1 MVIKS
6 INEKRIF
13 HILFI
18 FLTIFM
24 ILYVVKKENIYSEP
38 DSYIL
43 PAISIQYG
51 GGILITQEDID
62 KARED
67 FPDLYKDVYTYEDLR
82 ASKLLKIDEEN
93 WISFYFPTY
102 ALLSL
107 PIKLLLQAF
116 RLNQSKAF
124 TITNVILNV
133 SALYYFFAI
142 YKRKLGF
149 FNASL
154 WTLLLLVNPI
164 LLYYRF
170 ISAECTL
177 FSLMLMSMVL
187 WSENKYKKSAL
198 LISIASTMNPTAMGI
213 GIFLF
218 IDYALSYL
226 KDNRENLFQKNSML
240 DMFQLICC
248 YVPSLI
254 PFLIN
259 YHYFGVFYPSSNLA
273 TAEGL
278 FTRFL
283 AYIFDLNLGLASI
296 SIFLVLLFIVSLI
309 YSICKK
315 ERKLLIQGGSVLF
328 TILLFSIT
336 FHINSGMLNC
346 ARYVMWIFPAFVL
359 VIANTI
365 NLMLQ
370 NKKNIYCAIL
380 LLCFVFQFI
389 LLAYNGFYGPREFNN
404 FSKLILNNYP
414 SLYINLHPSIFN
426 CRVNDIDGAYIINDV
441 VIYVNEKN
449 GEVRKI
455 LYFNDKNNYD
465 SLLNKIGSS
474 EDENLS
480 KLKEKIKS
488 FDKKRFY
495 YININ
500 KNAEIQYY
508 LKD

>member
-1 MVIKS
+1 M
-6 INEKRIF
+6 
-13 HILFI
+13 
-18 FLTIFM
+18 
-24 ILYVVKKENIYSEP
+24 
-38 DSYIL
+38 
-43 PAISIQYG
+43 
-51 GGILITQEDID
+51 GGIVITQEDID

-82 ASKLLKIDEEN
+82 TSKLLKIDEEN
-93 WISFYFPTY
+93 WMSFYFPFY

-116 RLNQSKAF
+116 QLNQSKAF
-124 TITNVILNV
+124 VITNVILNIF
-133 SALYYFFAI
+133 ALYYFFMV
-142 YKRKLGF
+142 YKRKSGF
-149 FNASL
+149 FSASL
-154 WTLLLLVNPI
+154 WTLLLLANPI

-198 LISIASTMNPTAMGI
+198 LISIASTMNPTAMGT

-218 IDYALSYL
+218 TDYALSYW
-226 KDNRENLFQKNSML
+226 KNNRGNLFQKNNVL

-273 TAEGL
+273 TVKGL

-296 SIFLVLLFIVSLI
+296 SIFLILLFIASFI
-309 YSICKK
+309 YSVYKK
-315 ERKLLIQGGSVLF
+315 EWKLFIQSGSVLF

-336 FHINSGMLNC
+336 VHINSGMLNC

-359 VIANTI
+359 VIVNTM
-365 NLMLQ
+365 NLVLQ
-370 NKKNIYCAIL
+370 NKKVIYCATL
-380 LLCFVFQFI
+380 LLCFAFQLA
-389 LLAYNGFYGPREFNN
+389 LLVYNGFYGPREFNSL
-404 FSKLILNNYP
+404 SKLILNNYP
-414 SLYINLHPSIFN
+414 SLYINIHPSTFN
-426 CRVNDIDGAYIINDV
+426 CRVNNIDGAYDIDDI

-455 LYFNDKNNYD
+455 LYFNDKTNYY

-474 EDENLS
+474 EDEDLS

-488 FDKKRFY
+488 FNKKKFY

>member
-1 MVIKS
+1 MVIKCM
-6 INEKRIF
+6 NEKRIF
-13 HILFI
+13 PILFV
-18 FLTIFM
+18 FLTVFM
-24 ILYVVKKENIYSEP
+24 IFYVVKKESIYSEP

-67 FPDLYKDVYTYEDLR
+67 FPDLYQDVYTYEDLR
-82 ASKLLKIDEEN
+82 TSKLLKMDEEH
-93 WISFYFPTY
+93 WMSFYFPTY

-107 PIKLLLQAF
+107 PIKLLLQVF
-116 RLNQSKAF
+116 QLNQSKAF
-124 TITNVILNV
+124 VITNVIFNIF
-133 SALYYFFAI
+133 ALYYFFTV
-142 YKRKLGF
+142 YKRKSGF
-149 FNASL
+149 FSASL
-154 WTLLLLVNPI
+154 WTLLLLANPI

-198 LISIASTMNPTAMGI
+198 LISAASTMNPTAMGV

-226 KDNRENLFQKNSML
+226 KDNKGNLFQKNNML
-240 DMFQLICC
+240 DMFKLICC

-254 PFLIN
+254 PFFVN
-259 YHYFGVFYPSSNLA
+259 YHYLGVFYPSSNLA

-296 SIFLVLLFIVSLI
+296 SILLILLFVASLI
-309 YSICKK
+309 YSIYKK
-315 ERKLLIQGGSVLF
+315 EWKLFIQSGSVLF

-336 FHINSGMLNC
+336 YHINSGMLNC
-346 ARYVMWIFPAFVL
+346 ARYVMWIFPAFIV
-359 VIANTI
+359 VIANTM
-365 NLMLQ
+365 NLVFQ
-370 NKKNIYCAIL
+370 KRKVIHHAIL
-380 LLCFVFQFI
+380 LLCIAFQCI
-389 LLAYNGFYGPREFNN
+389 LLAYNGFYGPREFNK

-414 SLYINLHPSIFN
+414 SLYINVYPSTFN
-426 CRVNDIDGAYIINDV
+426 CRVNNIDGAYTIDDV

-455 LYFNDKNNYD
+455 LYFNDERNYD

-474 EDENLS
+474 EDEDLS

-488 FDKKRFY
+488 FDKRKFY

-500 KNAEIQYY
+500 KNAEVQYY

>member
-1 MVIKS
+1 MVIKR

-13 HILFI
+13 HVLFI

-24 ILYVVKKENIYSEP
+24 ILYVVKKEDIYSEP
-38 DSYIL
+38 DSYVL
-43 PAISIQYG
+43 PAISIQYRG
-51 GGILITQEDID
+51 TIVITQEDIN

-67 FPDLYKDVYTYEDLR
+67 FPDMYKDVHTYEDLR
-82 ASKLLKIDEEN
+82 TSKLLKIDEEN
-93 WISFYFPTY
+93 WMSFYFPTY
-102 ALLSL
+102 SLLSI
-107 PIKLLLQAF
+107 PIKLLLQVSQF
-116 RLNQSKAF
+116 NQSKAF
-124 TITNVILNV
+124 VITNVILNAF
-133 SALYYFFAI
+133 ALYYFFTV

-177 FSLMLMSMVL
+177 FSLMLLSMVL

-218 IDYALSYL
+218 IDYALSYF
-226 KDNRENLFQKNSML
+226 KDNRGNLFQKNNML
-240 DMFQLICC
+240 DMFKLICC
-248 YVPSLI
+248 YMPSLI

-259 YHYFGVFYPSSNLA
+259 FHYFGVFYPSSNLA
-273 TAEGL
+273 STEGL

-296 SIFLVLLFIVSLI
+296 SIFLILLFIASLI
-309 YSICKK
+309 YSSYKK
-315 ERKLLIQGGSVLF
+315 ERKLLIQSSSVLF

-346 ARYVMWIFPAFVL
+346 ARYVIWVYPAFVL
-359 VIANTI
+359 VIANTVSLI
-365 NLMLQ
+365 VK
-370 NKKNIYCAIL
+370 NKKVIYGAIL
-380 LLCFVFQFI
+380 SLCFAFQFI

-414 SLYINLHPSIFN
+414 QLYINVHPSTFN
-426 CRVNDIDGAYIINDV
+426 CRVNDIDGAYAIDDV
-441 VIYVNEKN
+441 VIYVDEKN

-455 LYFNDKNNYD
+455 LYFNDENNYF
-465 SLLNKIGSS
+465 SLLSKIGSS
-474 EDENLS
+474 EDTNLS
-480 KLKEKIKS
+480 NLEEKINS
-488 FDKKRFY
+488 FDKKKFY
-495 YININ
+495 YINID

-508 LKD
+508 LKN